1 MSSAIKIY
9 QGRFGRVA
17 LLDMDAPLIQ
27 HAHHHCHLLIK
38 AAGPDTFF
46 AVHDELQPLTGDT
59 AVLIN
64 PWEPHAYRH
73 IEHAEQ
79 RTVILAMY
87 IEPDWLTAIQ
97 HPLVSGGHPRFF
109 PQSCVRMSNHA
120 KKRAEELAMEMWWAD
135 SVAAGCLEGLLF
147 ELILSVIDPS
157 RSWHESSRQM
167 ELSGRRPND
176 PRIRKAIAYL
186 RENTGAE
193 PDMNR
198 LAEHC
203 GLSRAHFFALFH
215 RCTGVTPNVYLNVLR
230 METAINDLSASAHSL
245 TDISY
250 DLGFSAPAHFTR
262 FFKQNLGITPSEY
275 RRVVQLYE
283 ADSRQVQI

>member
-1 MSSAIKIY
+1 MSTAIKIY

-17 LLDMDAPLIQ
+17 LLDMDAPLVQ

-46 AVHDELQPLTGDT
+46 SVHDELQPLTGDT

-73 IEHAEQ
+73 VEHVEQ

-87 IEPDWLTAIQ
+87 IEPDWLTTIQ

-109 PQSCVRMSNHA
+109 PQPCVRMSSHA
-120 KKRAEELAMEMWWAD
+120 KKLAEELAMEMWWAD
-135 SVAAGCLEGLLF
+135 SVAAERLEGLLF
-147 ELILSVIDPS
+147 ELMLSVIDPS
-157 RSWHESSRQM
+157 RSWQELSRQM
-167 ELSGRRPND
+167 ELSGRRPSD

-230 METAINDLSASAHSL
+230 METAINDLSAGAHSL

-250 DLGFSAPAHFTR
+250 GLGFSAPAHFSR

-283 ADSRQVQI
+283 SDSRQVQI

>member
-1 MSSAIKIY
+1 MSTAIKIY

-17 LLDMDAPLIQ
+17 LLDMDAPLVQ

-46 AVHDELQPLTGDT
+46 SVHDELQPLTGDT

-73 IEHAEQ
+73 VEHVEQ

-87 IEPDWLTAIQ
+87 IEPDWLTTIQ

-109 PQSCVRMSNHA
+109 PQPCVRMSSHA
-120 KKRAEELAMEMWWAD
+120 KKLAEELAMEMWWAD
-135 SVAAGCLEGLLF
+135 SVAAGRLEGLLF
-147 ELILSVIDPS
+147 ELMLSVIDPS
-157 RSWHESSRQM
+157 RSWQELSRQM
-167 ELSGRRPND
+167 ELSGRRPSD

-230 METAINDLSASAHSL
+230 METAINDLSAGAHSL

-250 DLGFSAPAHFTR
+250 GLGFSAPAHFSR

-283 ADSRQVQI
+283 SDSRQVQI